1 LELAVAIQFNKQELP
16 WMTNWQHWGKGEYV
30 SGLEPGS
37 HPPIGQ
43 SKARE
48 NETLIFIAPGER
60 IQYNLSFQA
69 IQGNQNIQTI
79 FH

>member
-1 LELAVAIQFNKQELP
+1 
-16 WMTNWQHWGKGEYV
+16 GEYV
-30 SGLEPGS
+30 TGLEPGS

-48 NETLIFIAPGER
+48 KETLIFIKPGEP

-69 IQGNQNIQTI
+69 IQGNQNINKT